1 MGNFFFY
8 TEIGFKHVM
17 DLQAY
22 DHILFL
28 AALGLP
34 FTFRDW
40 RQVLWLVTVFTTT
53 HCVSLAMAVYGLVSV
68 SVELVEFLIP
78 VTIAITALVN
88 LLITGT
94 KYRNLAG
101 LHLVLTG
108 FFGLIHG
115 LGFSNYFKMLMAG
128 EAEKLSPLLGFATG
142 IELAQV
148 VVVLLMLSIGYL
160 VVGKLN
166 LGKSLYIIGGSILI
180 VLITIP
186 LMINAFPL

>member
-28 AALGLP
+28 AALALP
-34 FTFRDW
+34 FTFKDW
-40 RQVLWLVTVFTTT
+40 RQVLWLVTVFTIT
-53 HCVSLAMAVYGLVSV
+53 HCISLAMAVYGLVFI

-88 LLITGT
+88 LFMTGD
-94 KYRNLAG
+94 KYRKLAG

-128 EAEKLSPLLGFATG
+128 ESEKLSPLLGFATG

-148 VVVLLMLSIGYL
+148 VVVLFMLSLGYL
-160 VVGKLN
+160 VVEKLN
-166 LGKSLYIIGGSILI
+166 LRKSLYIIGGSILI
-180 VLITIP
+180 ALITIP